1 MNIDWLREH
10 CLSLPHATETV
21 QWGDDLVFKIG
32 GKMFAVVPLEPSAAT
47 HLSFKCTPEKFAE
60 LTEIPGIIPAPYMAR
75 AMWVA
80 FEDLNALRADEIRA
94 LIRESYDLVF
104 AKLTKKQQKELTAAG
119 AGSPQPRIKRSALAR
134 RARARGRTR

>member
-1 MNIDWLREH
+1 MNIDWLRER

-32 GKMFAVVPLEPSAAT
+32 GKMFAVVPLEPSAPT
-47 HLSFKCTPEKFAE
+47 HLAFKCTPEKFAE

-104 AKLTKKQQKELTAAG
+104 AKLTKKAQKELTAAG
-119 AGSPQPRIKRSALAR
+119 SKGNGGASRVRERKRRS
-134 RARARGRTR
+134 

>member
-10 CLSLPHATETV
+10 CLALPHATETV

-32 GKMFAVVPLEPSAAT
+32 GKMFAVVPLEPSAPT
-47 HLSFKCTPEKFAE
+47 HLAFKCTPEKFGE

-80 FEDLNALRADEIRA
+80 FEDLNAIRADEIRA

-104 AKLTKKQQKELTAAG
+104 AKLPKRTQKELTPAG
-119 AGSPQPRIKRSALAR
+119 GKRNGGPSR
-134 RARARGRTR
+134 VRQQNRHS

>member
-32 GKMFAVVPLEPSAAT
+32 GKMFAVVALEPSAQT
-47 HLSFKCTPEKFAE
+47 HLAFKCTPEKFAE
-60 LTEIPGIIPAPYMAR
+60 LTEIPRIIPAPYMPRAR
-75 AMWVA
+75 WVA
-80 FEDLNALRADEIRA
+80 FEELNALRADEIRA
-94 LIRESYDLVF
+94 LIRESYDLIF

-119 AGSPQPRIKRSALAR
+119 TGSR
-134 RARARGRTR
+134 

>member
-32 GKMFAVVPLEPSAAT
+32 GKMFAVVALEPSAQT
-47 HLSFKCTPEKFAE
+47 HLAFKCTPEKFAE
-60 LTEIPGIIPAPYMAR
+60 LTETPGIIPAPYMAR

-94 LIRESYDLVF
+94 LIRESYELVF
-104 AKLTKKQQKELTAAG
+104 AKLTKKQQKELTATG
-119 AGSPQPRIKRSALAR
+119 AGSPQPRIKRSAP
-134 RARARGRTR
+134 ARGSPVHVCIR

>member
-10 CLSLPHATETV
+10 CLSLTHATETM
-21 QWGDDLVFKIG
+21 QWGDNLVFKVG
-32 GKMFAVVPLEPSAAT
+32 GKMFAVVSLEPSART
-47 HLSFKCTPEKFAE
+47 HLSCKCTAERFAE

-94 LIRESYDLVF
+94 LISESYGLVF
-104 AKLTKKQQKELTAAG
+104 AKLTKKMQQELTAVG
-119 AGSPQPRIKRSALAR
+119 TKRKASTSKAR
-134 RARARGRTR
+134 RSKRRS